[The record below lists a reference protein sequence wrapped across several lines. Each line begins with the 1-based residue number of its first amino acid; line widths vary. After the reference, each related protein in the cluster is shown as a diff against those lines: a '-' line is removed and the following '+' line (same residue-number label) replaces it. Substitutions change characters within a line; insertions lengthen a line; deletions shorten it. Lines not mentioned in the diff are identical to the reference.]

1 MKDRELKKLRRS
13 ELLELLLDQMQ
24 LNQKLQEELNEVK
37 KELDD
42 CEMRREK
49 AQEMAETVLA
59 LRPILERLSHA
70 GEDNPSALQKKIAV
84 SVLGKETKNSME

>member
-42 CEMRREK
+42 CETRREK

-70 GEDNPSALQKKIAV
+70 GEDNSSALQKKIAV
-84 SVLGKETKNSME
+84 SVLEKETKNSME

>member
-24 LNQKLQEELNEVK
+24 LNQKLQEELDEIK
-37 KELDD
+37 RELDD
-42 CEMRREK
+42 CQMRREK
-49 AQEMAETVLA
+49 AEEMAETVLQ
-59 LRPILERLSHA
+59 LRPILERLSLA

-84 SVLGKETKNSME
+84 SVLGKETKNSIE